1 MGGAMRAF
9 KQCRWWVVSFI
20 MAALSPTALAATFA
34 EVANQRLQHIAER
47 AGWPEAA
54 AVVVRADAEPALLFY
69 GEAANANRKYL
80 LGSASKPLTALTT
93 LRLVA
98 AGKLEL
104 DAPVRALL
112 PQLAWRDE
120 PADRPVTVRD
130 LLQHRSGLTRAH
142 GMTAMP
148 ATLTANTIQLA
159 DITLA
164 TRPGSHY
171 HYSNLN
177 YLLLGLLI
185 EQVTGQPFAEALSAQ
200 LLRPLG
206 MDRTAVVLDPGRDL
220 DMATGHQYWFAWA
233 RPVAQP
239 IPAAAMA
246 PAGYIATTAGD
257 ISKLLRLMLGSGVV
271 AGERFL
277 PEPLWQAMLTPPETT
292 SGYGM
297 GWSVFPWG
305 EHQSYA
311 HDGLLPAYSASLQVW
326 PAQQVAMAVLV
337 PVNEGIFA
345 PARDVLLGDLYRL
358 AQTERSA
365 ADTQAF
371 VPKERLFRAA
381 LALLLLLL
389 MGRLLW
395 ALWRWRQRRQP
406 ALLATRMQQRRL
418 LTAVL
423 FQLAVLLALMWW
435 FKVPAKVVVFQPDL
449 AVALLLAPFLTVLR
463 GVFARAVP
471 AGP

>member
-1 MGGAMRAF
+1 MVGAMRAF
-9 KQCRWWVVSFI
+9 KQCRWLVSFI
-20 MAALSPTALAATFA
+20 VAALLPTALAADFTEA
-34 EVANQRLQHIAER
+34 ATQRLQHIAER

-54 AVVVRADAEPALLFY
+54 AVVLRADAEPALLFY
-69 GEAANANRKYL
+69 GEAVNADRKYL

-98 AGKLEL
+98 AGKLAL
-104 DAPVRALL
+104 DAPVRSLL
-112 PQLAWRDE
+112 PQLAWRGE

-130 LLQHRSGLTRAH
+130 LLQHRSGLTRGH
-142 GMTAMP
+142 GMTTMP
-148 ATLTANTIQLA
+148 ATLTADTIQLA

-185 EQVTGQPFAEALSAQ
+185 EQVTGQSFADALSTHVLQ
-200 LLRPLG
+200 PLG
-206 MDRTAVVLDPGRDL
+206 MNHTAVVLEPSREPN
-220 DMATGHQYWFAWA
+220 MASGHQYWFAWA
-233 RPVAQP
+233 KSATQPV
-239 IPAAAMA
+239 PAASMA
-246 PAGYIATTAGD
+246 PAGYIATSAGD
-257 ISKLLRLMLGSGVV
+257 ISKLLQLMLANGVV

-277 PEPLWQAMLTPPETT
+277 PAPLWRAMLTPPETA

-326 PAQQVAMAVLV
+326 PAQQLAMAVLV
-337 PVNEGIFA
+337 PINEGIFA
-345 PARDVLLGDLYRL
+345 PARDVLLGDLYWL
-358 AQTERSA
+358 AQAEQPA
-365 ADTQAF
+365 ADAQAF
-371 VPKERLFRAA
+371 VPKERLFRAV

-389 MGRLLW
+389 IGRLSW
-395 ALWRWRQRRQP
+395 ALWRWRQRGRP
-406 ALLATRMQQRRL
+406 ALLAARTQQWRL
-418 LTAVL
+418 LRAVL
-423 FQLAVLLALMWW
+423 TQLAVLLALMWW
-435 FKVPAKVVVFQPDL
+435 FKVPAQVVVFQPDL
-449 AVALLLAPFLTVLR
+449 AVALLLAPFLAVLR
-463 GVFARAVP
+463 GVFARAVR